1 MNISFYFSPSIYF
14 FNLIS
19 LYWLY
24 LEFDLVV
31 CYSCLDMSI
40 LQYRG
45 KVSVLS

>member
-1 MNISFYFSPSIYF
+1 MNIFFISIPQLLF
-14 FNLIS
+14 FNLIP

-45 KVSVLS
+45 KVLLLS